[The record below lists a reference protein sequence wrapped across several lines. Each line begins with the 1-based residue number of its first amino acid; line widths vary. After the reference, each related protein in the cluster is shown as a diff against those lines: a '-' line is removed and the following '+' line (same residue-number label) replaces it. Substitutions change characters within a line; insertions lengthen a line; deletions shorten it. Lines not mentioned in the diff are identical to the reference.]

1 MTRDFSNWKDG
12 TLSFKKHE
20 KSSCH
25 REAVEVMIT
34 LPATTCNVSELL
46 SKQHAI
52 QKIKNID
59 ALLEIMSSR
68 KYLGRQGL
76 ALRGD
81 NEDGN
86 LTQLLLMK
94 AESDPNLKQWL
105 KRKENVYTSPDIQNE
120 AIKLFGMTVLVS
132 EIHCSPFITIM
143 VDETTDVSNREQAT
157 LLLSALLLKN
167 SLDSMRFHRL
177 IQKLLLT

>member
-1 MTRDFSNWKDG
+1 MTRGFSNWKDG

-52 QKIKNID
+52 QKIKNRD
-59 ALLEIMSSR
+59 ALFEIMSSI
-68 KYLGRQGL
+68 KYLCRQGL

-120 AIKLFGMTVLVS
+120 VIKLFGMTVLRVLVY
-132 EIHCSPFITIM
+132 EIHISPFITIM

-157 LLLSALLLKN
+157 FFI
-167 SLDSMRFHRL
+167 R
-177 IQKLLLT
+177 IVT

>member
-1 MTRDFSNWKDG
+1 MTRGFSNWKDG

-52 QKIKNID
+52 QKIKNRD
-59 ALLEIMSSR
+59 PLFEIMSFI
-68 KYLGRQGL
+68 KYLCMQGL

-86 LTQLLLMK
+86 LT
-94 AESDPNLKQWL
+94 S
-105 KRKENVYTSPDIQNE
+105 V
-120 AIKLFGMTVLVS
+120 VS
-132 EIHCSPFITIM
+132 STII
-143 VDETTDVSNREQAT
+143 VINGEQ
-157 LLLSALLLKN
+157 
-167 SLDSMRFHRL
+167 
-177 IQKLLLT
+177 